1 MTTKI
6 PIPVPPKKAQEII
19 EALENGGAV
28 EIEFAPEEVREH
40 EDLLRDIAKL
50 HHPEKS
56 IRERAEE
63 LRDEAYQA
71 EPDDFSDEI
80 EVEEYD

>member
-6 PIPVPPKKAQEII
+6 PVPVTPKKAQEILDK
-19 EALENGGAV
+19 LENGGAV

-40 EDLLRDIAKL
+40 EELLEDIAKL

-56 IRERAEE
+56 VRERAEE
-63 LRDEAYQA
+63 LRDEAYEA
-71 EPDDFSDEI
+71 EIDDFSDEI
-80 EVEEYD
+80 EVEEYE